1 MIYLD
6 NAATGGFLP
15 RPVTEAVA
23 EALAHPANPGR
34 SAHEAALRALSKV
47 TEARSELAD
56 AMGFYDPARVIFTKN
71 CTEALNL
78 ALLGTLRRGG
88 HVVSTVLEHN
98 SVLRP
103 LAELSRKGLIRFS
116 LAEPDADGKIG
127 VAQILP
133 LLRPDTYLLAV
144 TACSNVTGGGGDL
157 EELGALCRARGIL
170 FLVDGAQAAG
180 HFPLKMMNWGIHL
193 LALPGHKGLLGP
205 QGTGALLFDAS
216 VPLRPVSF
224 GGTGTDSAS
233 VYQPS
238 LPPEAFESGT
248 LNLPG
253 LSGWAAGLKFL
264 KENRASLHR
273 RMADLSAELY
283 AGLREIPGLTLF
295 SVPNSCG
302 IFSFLLEGQ
311 TSSETADQLAREGI
325 CVRGGLHCAPKAHEF
340 LRTTERGLVRA
351 SLSPFNTQTEIAA
364 FLKALDRIRH
374 N

>member
-15 RPVTEAVA
+15 RPVLEAVA
-23 EALAHPANPGR
+23 EALTHPANPGR
-34 SAHEAALRALSKV
+34 SAHEASLSALARV
-47 TEARSELAD
+47 TEARSALAD

-78 ALLGTLRRGG
+78 AVFGTLRRGG
-88 HVVSTVLEHN
+88 HVISTVLEHN

-103 LAELSRKGLIRFS
+103 LFELRRRGWITLS
-116 LAEPDADGKIG
+116 LAEPDQTGRVG
-127 VAQILP
+127 VRQILP

-144 TACSNVTGGGGDL
+144 TACSNVTGGGGEL
-157 EELGALCRARGIL
+157 EELGGLCRARGLL

-180 HFPLKMMNWGIHL
+180 HFPLRMQNWGIRL

-205 QGTGALLFDAS
+205 QGTGALLFDDS
-216 VPLRPVSF
+216 IPLQPVSF

-233 VYQPS
+233 VFQPS

-253 LSGWAAGLKFL
+253 IAGWSAGLNFL
-264 KENRASLHR
+264 KDNRAALKK
-273 RMADLSAELY
+273 RMTDLTAALDE
-283 AGLREIPGLTLF
+283 GLRQIPGLTLF
-295 SVPNSCG
+295 SVPNECG

-311 TSSETADQLAREGI
+311 TSSETADLLAREGI
-325 CVRGGLHCAPKAHEF
+325 CVRGGLHCAPKVHAF
-340 LRTTERGLVRA
+340 LRTSERGLVRA
-351 SLSPFNTQTEIAA
+351 SLSPFNTLNEVET
-364 FLKALDRIRH
+364 FLKTLARIRTG
-374 N
+374 